1 MKDRVPTYPGR
12 MKLTDV
18 NTGVVTYVDM
28 ELADQPIEDGTPL
41 NKANL
46 LTDATATALGLDP
59 LDDPSP
65 DDAFDQIANEKQ
77 DNGVQYTA
85 TLPSAGWTLSSGYY
99 TQTVTVSGLLASYAT
114 DPIVDVALSGN
125 DAATDDALVEAWAYI
140 SLVETGADSVTAYCT
155 QKAPSV
161 NVPIIIIVFP

>member
-12 MKLTDV
+12 VRMTPV
-18 NTGVVTYVDM
+18 TGQTNVYDM
-28 ELADQPIEDGTPL
+28 ELADQPTEAGTPL

-59 LDDPSP
+59 SDNPSP
-65 DDAFDQIANEKQ
+65 DDAFDQIAQAKQ

-85 TLPSAGWTLSSGYY
+85 TLPSSGWSLVNGYY

-140 SLVETGADSVTAYCT
+140 SLVETGTDSVTAYCT
-155 QKAPSV
+155 QAAPSV